1 MLRAATWNIAG
12 GLKSD
17 DTPSAY
23 SLTDQHA
30 SVVREVLRWER
41 SYGCDVLA
49 LQECEGREALAELAD
64 KFEFVGSAEAYE
76 TRGFV
81 HLYVRGGVLLPS
93 GDRSGKRG
101 EIMGQLMQELGDDDS
116 VCIVGD
122 LNIKDEE
129 LGTLC
134 KDLRL
139 RDARYAGVSFGAPG
153 NRFDHSLPK
162 RSFGQRYD
170 RVLCAPKV
178 WAESHLIGNG
188 PVSFEGSEFHLSDH
202 CGVHAYVDV
211 CGAYSSKAKQDVAA
225 ARVRRAQLVS
235 WRDGSQQKES

>member
-1 MLRAATWNIAG
+1 MRLW
-12 GLKSD
+12 D
-17 DTPSAY
+17 
-23 SLTDQHA
+23 SL
-30 SVVREVLRWER
+30 
-41 SYGCDVLA
+41 
-49 LQECEGREALAELAD
+49 
-64 KFEFVGSAEAYE
+64 
-76 TRGFV
+76 
-81 HLYVRGGVLLPS
+81 
-93 GDRSGKRG
+93 
-101 EIMGQLMQELGDDDS
+101 QELGDDDS

-188 PVSFEGSEFHLSDH
+188 HVTFEGSKFNLSDH
-202 CGVHAYVDV
+202 CGVYAYVDV
-211 CGAYSSKAKQDVAA
+211 CVS
-225 ARVRRAQLVS
+225 RTHRRRSRTLSQLESVVLCWRTCEMGVS
-235 WRDGSQQKES
+235 RGNWRK